1 VKRYAL
7 AITMECDV
15 DRPRHIVF
23 GIVETAA
30 ETICASLVHDCCLRS
45 LAGSCRAG
53 GTELVTTTPGATV
66 VCMAA
71 GSLLIARCKRHPATP
86 AP

>member
-1 VKRYAL
+1 MKRYAL
-7 AITMECDV
+7 AVAMQRDV
-15 DRPRHIVF
+15 DRPRHIIF

-30 ETICASLVHDCCLRS
+30 ETIGASLVHDCCLRS
-45 LAGSCRAG
+45 LARGGGAR
-53 GTELVTTTPGATV
+53 GTELVTTTPGATI

-71 GSLLIARCKRHPATP
+71 GSLLVARCKGDPATS

>member
-1 VKRYAL
+1 MKRYAL

-45 LAGSCRAG
+45 LARGGGAR
-53 GTELVTTTPGATV
+53 GTELVTTAPGATV
-66 VCMAA
+66 VCLTT
-71 GSLLIARCKRHPATP
+71 GSLLVARCNGDPATS